1 MLDSAWMM
9 KRCDLPPEVRGWID
23 IVENGT
29 YRSCEEQQLLVEHI
43 QRCFETEDIYIDRAQ
58 LSNYMKICE
67 KYIPFELFPWQKF
80 VIALH
85 DCTYWRGSGQVRWP
99 DLFCMLGRGA
109 GKDGTIAVESMCLTS
124 PYNGIREY
132 DVDICANNEEQAV
145 RPVQDLTGFFEE
157 PGTIK
162 KIKRFYNWTKERVIC
177 TKTRSVIKGRTNSP
191 KGKDGLRSGIVVF
204 NEIHQYPNY
213 DNINVFTTGLG
224 KKKHPRRSYYTTNGD
239 VREGPLD
246 DLLDEA
252 EDILR
257 SGADDNGLLPFICK
271 LDSKE
276 DVHDEANWPKANP
289 SLPYLPN
296 LLSEIRKEYRDWSK
310 NPDRLPAFMSKRMNL
325 PEAMKEAAV
334 ADWDSIAATNQEIPD
349 LKGWNCTVGVDY
361 SKTTDWMAVNF
372 HFKNGDKRYDINKAW
387 ICRDSRDIPRLKC
400 PWREWAKT
408 EYLEYVDDV
417 EIHPS
422 IVAGY
427 IQEMGRKYNIAMVAI
442 DSYRYSLLSDALS
455 KVGISKELKNLML
468 VKQTD
473 IIKVVPVIDHCF
485 LNHYFHW
492 GNNPVLRWA
501 TNNTKTI
508 RYGRDAGADKG
519 SFVYAKIEGK
529 SRKTDPFMALVASMV
544 AEPTIKERPK
554 INKVNVIAF

>member
-43 QRCFETEDIYIDRAQ
+43 QRCFEAEDIYIDRAQ